1 MKACAFFGH
10 RQYGYEGS
18 REIIK
23 NSIVDLIENY
33 GVTQFYSGGRGT
45 FDNLC
50 SSIVYELKSKY
61 SALKNTLVLSY
72 LPKKKEEYSLPE
84 KYDDSV
90 YFLEKKVPPR
100 LAIVKTN
107 EETVNR
113 VQFILSGVVWS
124 HGGAYEACKYAQRK
138 GKKVIFILQKEN
150 KG

>member
-1 MKACAFFGH
+1 M
-10 RQYGYEGS
+10 
-18 REIIK
+18 
-23 NSIVDLIENY
+23 
-33 GVTQFYSGGRGT
+33 
-45 FDNLC
+45 C